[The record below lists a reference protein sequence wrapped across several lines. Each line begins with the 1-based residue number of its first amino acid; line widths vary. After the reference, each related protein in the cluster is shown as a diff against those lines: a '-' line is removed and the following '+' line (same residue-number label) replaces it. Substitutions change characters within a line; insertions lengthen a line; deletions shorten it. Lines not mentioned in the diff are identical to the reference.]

1 MSDEQMST
9 VKKLLTQAQ
18 EKEHVQEL
26 TAEEEAE
33 YKKAIQKLF
42 DTPEGILFGRMLI
55 KQTGIHS
62 DKLCG
67 NPTRMVEENA
77 VKVVYNR
84 LVRKYLDKEQIIKLE
99 I

>member
-1 MSDEQMST
+1 MNDEQMST
-9 VKKLLTQAQ
+9 VKKLLEQSK
-18 EKEHVQEL
+18 EREHVQEL
-26 TAEEEAE
+26 TAEEESE
-33 YKKAIQKLF
+33 YKIAIQKLF

-62 DKLCG
+62 TKPCV

-77 VKVVYNR
+77 VKVVYNT